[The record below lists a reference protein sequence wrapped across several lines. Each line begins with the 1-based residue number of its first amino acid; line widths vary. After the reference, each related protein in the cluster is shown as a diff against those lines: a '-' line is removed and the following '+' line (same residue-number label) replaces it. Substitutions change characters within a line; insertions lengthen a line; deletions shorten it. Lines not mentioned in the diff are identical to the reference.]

1 MSNRFSNLGAMTKND
16 MPQQTLT
23 PQTMPQ
29 PTTAENL
36 AREISREHAPTV
48 DALRSIIR
56 HPRSLARSSASWR
69 PPVKELPRVGGSVAL
84 TVAVTR
90 RRVGPRAR
98 ARIQGYGETHV
109 PAYII
114 ELRVTDPSGMPADP
128 AVTEAWIRCLV
139 SPESLRAVYELPGSR
154 ATSYVWLVDATY
166 APVLS
171 PASMFQGL
179 SAA

>member
-1 MSNRFSNLGAMTKND
+1 MTKNS
-16 MPQQTLT
+16 MTQQNVT
-23 PQTMPQ
+23 Q

-69 PPVKELPRVGGSVAL
+69 PPVKELPRVAGSAAL

-139 SPESLRAVYELPGSR
+139 SPDSLRAVHELPGSR
-154 ATSYVWLVDATY
+154 ATSYVWLADATY